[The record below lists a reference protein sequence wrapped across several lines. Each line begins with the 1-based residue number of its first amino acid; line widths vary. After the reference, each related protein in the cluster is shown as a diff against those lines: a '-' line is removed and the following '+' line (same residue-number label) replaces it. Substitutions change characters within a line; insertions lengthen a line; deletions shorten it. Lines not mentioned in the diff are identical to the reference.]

1 MQYFTKEELEDIT
14 NSLLQEPSRETL
26 KRLNDKYNKEEIKEE
41 TGVPSETPNIQQET
55 IVPSFDIPTFN
66 NEVKI
71 EPEKESNSESPAIN
85 QQSFNVPEFNIPF
98 TSEEINNAPVQEPV
112 GVSNSKPEVQ
122 SNIDIPNMNSNM
134 AIPNLPTN
142 NFEVPKPVLEVN
154 NSSFVDTQIPSL
166 NNGAVPNQSN
176 EPVNFSGNLWQQP
189 IQEPVNLMDTTDNFK
204 IDINST
210 PNMTANINTSQNSNP
225 FFGNQSMEK
234 PEANNPIPVR
244 GQTMAGPS
252 MFGQIMQNQ

>member
-26 KRLNDKYNKEEIKEE
+26 KRLNNKYNKEEIKEE
-41 TGVPSETPNIQQET
+41 TV
-55 IVPSFDIPTFN
+55 VPSFDIPTFN
-66 NEVKI
+66 NEVSA
-71 EPEKESNSESPAIN
+71 EPEKESNLESPAIN

-98 TSEEINNAPVQEPV
+98 TSGEVNNAPVQEPV
-112 GVSNSKPEVQ
+112 GVSNSKPEAQ

-142 NFEVPKPVLEVN
+142 NFEVPKPEVN